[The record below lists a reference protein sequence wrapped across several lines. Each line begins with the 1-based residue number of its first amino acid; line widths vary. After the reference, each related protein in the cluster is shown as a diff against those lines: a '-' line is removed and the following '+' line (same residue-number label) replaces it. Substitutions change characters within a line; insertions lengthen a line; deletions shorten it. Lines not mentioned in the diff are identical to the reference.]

1 MIETKNKRESF
12 DKTTKRTNTREVNKL
27 IHSTM
32 WYLMI
37 LPSFVLFFSYIDLF
51 SVENRYVVGFWIVCF
66 CTNICLSL
74 LSKTSINENYLRYI
88 TMIAIEVII
97 MVLGMKATMGINI
110 TYILVPVISCAYLD
124 RKFTM
129 KVSVVSY
136 FMMLIA
142 VFARAEEAVRLD
154 FPDYDALH
162 WALSFSAAYTIEYVA
177 LFLAIML
184 LSSRTE
190 SFLARL
196 TAHSQKIIS
205 LQQNTIGS
213 FADLIES
220 RDNSTGQHVKR
231 TSEIVRVIVE
241 GMQQGSLYKEEMT
254 EELCE
259 RICQAAP
266 LHDIGKI
273 RIPDSIL
280 CKPGR
285 LTEEEMTQIKTH
297 AIAGAEIITK
307 SLTALEEKEF
317 IQVAKDVALFHHEKW
332 DGTGYP
338 TGASGEMIPISA
350 RIMAVADV
358 FDALIS
364 KRCYKESMEY
374 ERAFRI
380 IEESKGTHFDPNIV
394 RVFLEQKE
402 KIKEVCEQENCREIE
417 KM

>member
-1 MIETKNKRESF
+1 MGQAKRNKEGF
-12 DKTTKRTNTREVNKL
+12 DQETKRTNTREVNKL
-27 IHSTM
+27 IHTTM
-32 WYLMI
+32 WYFMT
-37 LPSFVLFFSYIDLF
+37 LPSFVLFFSYIGLF
-51 SVENRYVVGFWIVCF
+51 SVEKRYAMGFFIVSL
-66 CTNICLSL
+66 CTNLFLFL
-74 LSKTSINENYLRYI
+74 LSRTNINENYLRYI
-88 TMIAIEVII
+88 TMIATEVII

-124 RKFTM
+124 RKFTI
-129 KVSVVSY
+129 KVSIVSY

-142 VFARAEEAVRLD
+142 VFVRASEAVQLD

-184 LSSRTE
+184 LSSRTQ
-190 SFLARL
+190 SFLAKL
-196 TAHSQKIIS
+196 TAHSQKIIT

-231 TSEIVRVIVE
+231 TSGIVKIIVD
-241 GMQQGSLYKEEMT
+241 GMQSKGIYKEIMND
-254 EELCE
+254 ELCE

-285 LTEEEMTQIKTH
+285 LTDEEMEQIKTH
-297 AIAGAEIITK
+297 TVAGAEIITK
-307 SLTALEEKEF
+307 SLSSLEEMAF
-317 IQVAKDVALFHHEKW
+317 IQVAKDVALFHHERW
-332 DGTGYP
+332 DGAGYP
-338 TGASGEMIPISA
+338 TGTSGETIPVGA

-364 KRCYKESMEY
+364 KRCYKETMEY
-374 ERAFRI
+374 DQAFDI
-380 IEESKGTHFDPNIV
+380 IKESQGSHFDPVIV
-394 RVFLEQKE
+394 EVFLAE
-402 KIKEVCEQENCREIE
+402 KAKIIDICEQAKCREI
-417 KM
+417 K